1 MRLSLLSLFPLI
13 HACACACA
21 CVHTR
26 GRHWDHLARSIRPNE
41 GVLLWSW
48 SLCSMRVAPIAA
60 ALVLVEAEAGVE
72 VGRHALEA
80 CTC

>member
-1 MRLSLLSLFPLI
+1 
-13 HACACACA
+13 
-21 CVHTR
+21 
-26 GRHWDHLARSIRPNE
+26 
-41 GVLLWSW
+41 
-48 SLCSMRVAPIAA
+48 MRVAPIAA